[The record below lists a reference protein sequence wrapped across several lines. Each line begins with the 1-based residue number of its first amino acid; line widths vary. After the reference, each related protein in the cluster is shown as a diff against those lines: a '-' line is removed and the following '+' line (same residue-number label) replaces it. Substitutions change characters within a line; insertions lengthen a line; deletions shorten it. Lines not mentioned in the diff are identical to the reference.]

1 MESWALLRSM
11 GFIIMKL
18 AVASLYKLVGAKR
31 GNAAA
36 PEHRKMINPKRH
48 YITPLDFQ
56 EAMMRPQK
64 AKLRTKDGY
73 R

>member
-1 MESWALLRSM
+1 MENWALLRSM
-11 GFIIMKL
+11 GFLYMKL
-18 AVASLYKLVGAKR
+18 AVASLYKLICTKGGSVAV
-31 GNAAA
+31 
-36 PEHRKMINPKRH
+36 PEHRKMVNPKHH